1 MIIVGVDPGQ
11 KGGLAIMKDGACTGH
26 PMPLAGKEVDARAV
40 TDLLMREHEMVR
52 DEVANQHFYV
62 SPADNILVVVE
73 KVHAMP
79 KQGVSSTF
87 KFGLN
92 YGRILGAIEALGLRY
107 ELVTP
112 QAWKKAIL
120 AGTDKGKTAA
130 VEFVHRRYPSV
141 NLMPGRMRTHH
152 DGIADAVCLAEYG
165 RLMK

>member
-26 PMPLAGKEVDARAV
+26 PMPLAGKEVDTRAV
-40 TDLLMREHEMVR
+40 ADLVMGEYDLVLEDPSNH
-52 DEVANQHFYV
+52 
-62 SPADNILVVVE
+62 ILVVVE

-120 AGTDKGKTAA
+120 AGTNKGKTAA